1 MYLML
6 QRRVYNNFNLSWVF
20 SLLIMIPVS
29 VMAESND
36 SHYPL
41 QLAEGPSNPWTLPPP
56 VPQSTQRPTQ
66 AYGRYPGSQGP
77 GYQGPGYQGSESQGP
92 GYQAPAKYYGQD
104 AHRKEQGQ
112 HQQNKIW
119 RNTREQF
126 VTPDILESLKQQQQ
140 RYQVM
145 PRNQRPMNNRWQ
157 SRPQSQQFMQMPNGS
172 GLNGQGAYNS
182 PSYGAGS
189 TNPLYDTPAVSP
201 WGDGADV
208 LYRGESFPNVPNEAL
223 GGFPPMHV
231 PSFGMNTYK
240 NTGPGE
246 PLEVDEN
253 NVFNPFTFLPGK
265 GFSRP

>member
-1 MYLML
+1 M
-6 QRRVYNNFNLSWVF
+6 QCRRVYNNFSLSWVF
-20 SLLIMIPVS
+20 SLLMMMSVS
-29 VMAESND
+29 VMAENND
-36 SHYPL
+36 SRYLL

-56 VPQSTQRPTQ
+56 VQQSTQKP
-66 AYGRYPGSQGP
+66 APSSAPVYGDYPGSQGS
-77 GYQGPGYQGSESQGP
+77 GSQDP
-92 GYQAPAKYYGQD
+92 GYQAPAKYYQQD
-104 AHRKEQGQ
+104 VYRKEQGQ

-126 VTPDILESLKQQQQ
+126 VTPEILESLKQQQQ
-140 RYQVM
+140 RYQIM
-145 PRNQRPMNNRWQ
+145 PGNQQPMNNRWRP
-157 SRPQSQQFMQMPNGS
+157 RPQSQQFMQMPNGS
-172 GLNGQGAYNS
+172 GLNGQGAYNY

-189 TNPLYDTPAVSP
+189 ANPLYDTPAVSP

-265 GFSRP
+265 GFARP